1 MILTSNKKEK
11 ESHINTEFSSL
22 FGLLDMAEQ
31 QVDVLLCREG
41 KETNIVERMFF
52 SEEAFDL
59 IWEFSKQIFIKACG
73 GVIFFL
79 CSS

>member
-31 QVDVLLCREG
+31 QVDALLCREG
-41 KETNIVERMFF
+41 KETNAVERMFF
-52 SEEAFDL
+52 QKKRL
-59 IWEFSKQIFIKACG
+59 I
-73 GVIFFL
+73 
-79 CSS
+79 

>member
-31 QVDVLLCREG
+31 QVDVLLCRGVEG
-41 KETNIVERMFF
+41 P
-52 SEEAFDL
+52 AFRDR
-59 IWEFSKQIFIKACG
+59 C
-73 GVIFFL
+73 
-79 CSS
+79 